1 MVDVIKFNGKNA
13 AGCPLKNNKNKI
25 EATLEMEPIQQERP
39 ENTDHKKS
47 LQGSLERKA
56 KIIEDGIT
64 GDPHIFDRP
73 YDKFPSQF
81 ITLDSMCQEETLEQK
96 LEFLDRPLLTKNQK
110 KLQ

>member
-1 MVDVIKFNGKNA
+1 MIDVIKFNGKNA

-56 KIIEDGIT
+56 KIIEDGRDLAST
-64 GDPHIFDRP
+64 TE
-73 YDKFPSQF
+73 S
-81 ITLDSMCQEETLEQK
+81 
-96 LEFLDRPLLTKNQK
+96 N
-110 KLQ
+110 